1 MSKSINPYVTVKGNI
16 LVSKCCGSEMLYRV
30 LEDNAVGYYFDM
42 SEFCPQCLDCCD
54 TLEVKSSDYDRDLYL
69 DKNEDFYYDA
79 YDKENYFLIPK
90 CDSVV
95 YTKEEYDIIKE
106 IRLRDLDITLDN
118 NGDIYE
124 IKRSNK

>member
-16 LVSKCCGSEMLYRV
+16 LVSKCCGSEMVYRV
-30 LEDNAVGYYFDM
+30 SDKYSLDIW
-42 SEFCPQCLDCCD
+42 EFCPQCLDCCD
-54 TLEVKSSDYDRDLYL
+54 TLEVKASDYDRDLYL

-95 YTKEEYDIIKE
+95 YTKGEYDIIKE
-106 IRLRDLDITLDN
+106 IRLRGRIN
-118 NGDIYE
+118 E
-124 IKRSNK
+124 